1 MPLAAGDWICRSCW
15 TSNRPQHKRCYR
27 CGAQRGFD
35 PATGVVVGVERT
47 VATRGDLS
55 LPPFLVVLP
64 AIYLRLTVILSV
76 PALLLVGLL
85 FLFVLPAAFVEA
97 EGWVVHPT
105 LVIGILF
112 ALQILIALVQWNAAK
127 AIERRR
133 RWGYLVAFLFTAPQ
147 GLLGLMIT
155 QVVPPIEGYEW
166 VYWITPAVYLPL
178 AAISLI
184 ALLASLIE
192 RRATVTS

>member
-1 MPLAAGDWICRSCW
+1 
-15 TSNRPQHKRCYR
+15 
-27 CGAQRGFD
+27 
-35 PATGVVVGVERT
+35 
-47 VATRGDLS
+47 
-55 LPPFLVVLP
+55 VVLP

-127 AIERRR
+127 AIERRG